1 MDVPYFNKENLQM
14 SASDETTFK
23 IILHGNKSSLKTKWY
38 HSCGCCDDSRS
49 CEQLKKQD
57 TDKYS
62 EEKLDFKP

>member
-23 IILHGNKSSLKTKWY
+23 IILHGNKSSLKTKRY

-49 CEQLKKQD
+49 CEQLKKGVTD
-57 TDKYS
+57 TYF
-62 EEKLDFKP
+62 EKNKRF